1 MTDIDFD
8 FDFLPLRVIKTCAD
22 GKHRYDP
29 EGKRK
34 LIEACRRPGAS
45 LASLALKASVNAN
58 QLHKWVRLEER
69 REHAADA
76 TSDVEQPP
84 SAFAAVIT
92 VNDAPSILAPSV
104 AVPREQESTPRRELF
119 QPSRPA
125 SSARLSATLPNG
137 VVVELEC
144 SGRDAS
150 LVSAMIAALGAP

>member
-1 MTDIDFD
+1 MTDTD

-45 LASLALKASVNAN
+45 LAGLALKACVNAN

-69 REHAADA
+69 RERAADA
-76 TSDVEQPP
+76 TADVGQPS
-84 SAFAAVIT
+84 SAFAAVVT
-92 VNDAPSILAPSV
+92 VDEASSILAPRV
-104 AVPREQESTPRRELF
+104 AVPCEQPSTSRRELF

-125 SSARLSATLPNG
+125 STARLSATLPNG

>member
-1 MTDIDFD
+1 MTDTD

-45 LASLALKASVNAN
+45 LAGLALKACVNAN

-69 REHAADA
+69 RERAADA
-76 TSDVEQPP
+76 TADVGQPS
-84 SAFAAVIT
+84 SAFAA
-92 VNDAPSILAPSV
+92 V
-104 AVPREQESTPRRELF
+104 AVPREQPSTSRRELF

-125 SSARLSATLPNG
+125 STARLSATLPNG

>member
-1 MTDIDFD
+1 MTDTDFD
-8 FDFLPLRVIKTCAD
+8 FRPLRVIKTCAD

-34 LIEACRRPGAS
+34 LIEACRRPAAS
-45 LASLALKASVNAN
+45 LAGLALKACVNAN

-69 REHAADA
+69 RERAANA
-76 TSDVEQPP
+76 TADDGQPSP
-84 SAFAAVIT
+84 AFAAVVT
-92 VNDAPSILAPSV
+92 VDEASSILAQRV
-104 AVPREQESTPRRELF
+104 AVPREQPSTSGRELF

-125 SSARLSATLPNG
+125 STPRLSATLANG